1 MDNSSP
7 NNPKPF
13 GHHTV
18 SLRAHFAPDDAAPSI
33 PDITRFAGPN
43 QVPAVLVPEGAS
55 PPGHPYEH
63 IAQAMFTPDQ
73 DDTSNSTDTS
83 PPQSRSAAA
92 LAGTRRGTP
101 MPGNNTQ
108 RGPRQFAAVSAN
120 APWSGAPGANH
131 ADSNSAATASMP
143 RRPVRSAQANFSAA
157 APQPHLDNSQDAVN
171 AAVLPLVPR
180 PGLRFSRKPPTGLLQ
195 PVGQGRGMTSNCS
208 TT

>member
-7 NNPKPF
+7 NNPKTF

-18 SLRAHFAPDDAAPSI
+18 SLRAHFAPEGAASSI
-33 PDITRFAGPN
+33 AGTTRLAGPN

-83 PPQSRSAAA
+83 PPQSRSAEA

-101 MPGNNTQ
+101 MAGNNTQ

-120 APWSGAPGANH
+120 APRSGAPGASH
-131 ADSNSAATASMP
+131 AKSNSAATAPTP
-143 RRPVRSAQANFSAA
+143 RRSVRSAQTNFSAA
-157 APQPHLDNSQDAVN
+157 VPRPHLDNSRDAID
-171 AAVLPLVPR
+171 AAVR
-180 PGLRFSRKPPTGLLQ
+180 ALRADDL
-195 PVGQGRGMTSNCS
+195 
-208 TT
+208 